1 MSRASFIRSLLA
13 GGAVAL
19 TFILTL
25 PIGTGCGSD
34 VSTDSNVE
42 QPVELIYT
50 TSTTTVTT
58 STSTSTSASTST
70 STSVTTE
77 TSTTTAVETTKED
90 VATEIVTEVELTTIA
105 ETETPIDTYTYESV
119 NTNESD
125 IVLLAQLVN
134 AESSDTYEGKLMVA
148 SCVLNRMN
156 AKGASLQEI
165 IYAPNQFSTVGFLG
179 YYTDDDY
186 QAACQVLSEGSV
198 DSRLYFFDGNHP
210 DRKNHFRDINQNYLG
225 AW

>member
-1 MSRASFIRSLLA
+1 MSRASFIRSLLVRGTA
-13 GGAVAL
+13 GVA
-19 TFILTL
+19 ITL
-25 PIGTGCGSD
+25 LLFVGVGCPD
-34 VSTDSNVE
+34 NESTDSNVE

-50 TSTTTVTT
+50 TSTTTVMT
-58 STSTSTSASTST
+58 STSTSTSA
-70 STSVTTE
+70 TTE
-77 TSTTTAVETTKED
+77 TTTTTAVETTTED
-90 VATEIVTEVELTTIA
+90 VIAEIVTEAELTTIA
-105 ETETPIDTYTYESV
+105 ETEAPIDTYTYESV
-119 NTNESD
+119 NANESD
-125 IVLLAQLVN
+125 IILLAQLVN
-134 AESSDTYEGKLMVA
+134 AEASDTYEGKLMVA

-156 AKGASLQEI
+156 VKGASLQEI

-179 YYTDDDY
+179 YYTDADY